1 MSDNRSDWQP
11 DDSAPCGRA
20 IFNNL
25 VILICTAPQG
35 LSGPRLLQ
43 VAPAGN
49 ASGRNLLGCQKVEAK
64 GRPMTAPRAGV
75 PSFALFGP
83 SGGHRSQLVHPN
95 NAKGGNLGERLGERA
110 RRSYVRHSARAWR
123 SQAPRGWSRLSR
135 PERAT
140 GCPSPDLES
149 RARLPL
155 CTSAPRP
162 PSCRRAAL
170 CAPPRPPHQRHG
182 QSIQPLGGAHGVRA
196 YRDGDHVKG
205 RRSSI
210 GHSGSGRFWCQAA
223 ETNERPLTA
232 PRAGCRLSQCWEHRH
247 RVE

>member
-1 MSDNRSDWQP
+1 M
-11 DDSAPCGRA
+11 
-20 IFNNL
+20 
-25 VILICTAPQG
+25 
-35 LSGPRLLQ
+35 GPRGRRQRPRAGVPGTSFRGHRRRDIEWHGVLKTSCR
-43 VAPAGN
+43 APAGS
-49 ASGRNLLGCQKVEAK
+49 ALGR
-64 GRPMTAPRAGV
+64 GRLWGQMVDPIGEPTTAPPAGV

-83 SGGHRSQLVHPN
+83 SDGHRSQLVHPN

-110 RRSYVRHSARAWR
+110 RRSYVRHSDRAWR

-170 CAPPRPPHQRHG
+170 CAPPRPPHQRHD
-182 QSIQPLGGAHGVRA
+182 QNIQPLGGAHGVRA

-205 RRSSI
+205 KRSSI
-210 GHSGSGRFWCQAA
+210 GHSGSGRLRCQAGPA
-223 ETNERPLTA
+223 TARPTTA
-232 PRAGCRLSQCWEHRH
+232 RPCGRAVL
-247 RVE
+247 